1 MYIMGFLG
9 ALSKSDEQLQK
20 ESDARYKKEQAE
32 KKASVEKNK
41 KQKKMLQG
49 GLGKGLGRGVADV
62 LSFGSK
68 GKGGIFGSLG
78 LGQKKQNLK
87 IPPMFAGLPSTRPV
101 MTTKPFYPPKG
112 QMLKISEVIGTQK
125 PM

>member
-1 MYIMGFLG
+1 MYIMALGFLG
-9 ALSKSDEQLQK
+9 AGSKSAEQEKL
-20 ESDARYKKEQAE
+20 DTIAYNKKVIAE

-49 GLGKGLGRGVADV
+49 GLGKTLGGGVAKAF
-62 LSFGSK
+62 SFGSK
-68 GKGGIFGSLG
+68 AEGGIMGSLG
-78 LGQKKQNLK
+78 LGQKQKFK
-87 IPPMFAGLPSTRPV
+87 IPAMFAGLPSTRPV
-101 MTTKPFYPPKG
+101 MTTKPYKPSP

>member
-1 MYIMGFLG
+1 MGFLG

-20 ESDARYKKEQAE
+20 ERDARYKKEQAE

-49 GLGKGLGRGVADV
+49 GLGKGLGGGVADV

-68 GKGGIFGSLG
+68 GKGGIIGSLG
-78 LGQKKQNLK
+78 LGQKEQKFK
-87 IPPMFAGLPSTRPV
+87 IPAMFAGLPSKRPV
-101 MTTKPFYPPKG
+101 MTTKPYKPSP

>member
-1 MYIMGFLG
+1 MALGFFG
-9 ALSKSDEQLQK
+9 AGSKSAEQDKLDSIAYSKKVIAQK
-20 ESDARYKKEQAE
+20 N
-32 KKASVEKNK
+32 ASIEKNK

-125 PM
+125 P

>member
-1 MYIMGFLG
+1 MGFLG

-49 GLGKGLGRGVADV
+49 GLGKGLGGGVADV

-68 GKGGIFGSLG
+68 GKGGIIGSLG
-78 LGQKKQNLK
+78 LGQKEQKFK
-87 IPPMFAGLPSTRPV
+87 IPAMFAGLPSTRPV
-101 MTTKPFYPPKG
+101 MTTKPYKPSP

-125 PM
+125 P